1 MSAALD
7 DARSRL
13 RAVFGFDD
21 FRPGQG
27 EVVEAVLDGADVLA
41 VMPTGSGKSLCYQL
55 PALLRPG
62 LTVVVSPLIAL
73 MRDQVGQLREYG
85 VAAAAWN
92 SSNDFLENRRIEQ
105 ALRENGLRL
114 LYVAPERLVREDT
127 IRTLRDAGT
136 DLLAID
142 EAHCVS
148 QWGHDFRPEYLT
160 LGTVREQ
167 LGGVQVIALTATA
180 DAPTRADIETKL
192 FRTRPRT
199 FVRSFDRPNL
209 KLAMRPKDNARRQVE
224 SFVAEHAGSSG
235 IVYCAS
241 RKRTEELAA
250 ALADRGVRALP
261 YHAGLEQDRR
271 SRNQDVFL
279 QEDGV
284 VIVATI
290 AFGMG
295 IDKPDVRFVCHADLP
310 ANIEGYYQ
318 EIGRAG
324 RDGLAADTLTL
335 YGLDDMRLRRLQIEQ
350 SETSDERKRIERQRF
365 NALVALCEAPRC
377 RRQTLLAYF
386 GEASSTCG
394 NCDLCIVGVEVFDG
408 TIEAQ
413 KAMSAVLRTG
423 ERFGTEHL
431 VAILTG
437 NANDAIRRWNHDA
450 LPTFG
455 VGKDRDAGEWRT
467 IFRQLYACG
476 VLSLDILEHG
486 RWTVTE
492 YGRRVLRGQESVE
505 LRRDVLMPKASRKK
519 DKAARGKAAPMPM
532 LQSSDTGLFDALKVL
547 RLDLAKAQGLPAYA
561 VFADRTLIEM
571 AGVRPVT
578 LQQMRAIH
586 GVGDAKLDKY
596 GAAFLE
602 LVQRHAEQ
610 QP

>member
-1 MSAALD
+1 MKSGLEE
-7 DARSRL
+7 ARSLL
-13 RAVFGFDD
+13 RSVFGFEE
-21 FRPGQG
+21 FRLGQD
-27 EVVEAVLDGADVLA
+27 EVVQAVLGGRDVLA

-55 PALLRPG
+55 PALVRSG

-85 VAAAAWN
+85 ISAAAWN
-92 SSNDFLENRRIEQ
+92 SSNDAAENRRIER
-105 ALRENGLRL
+105 ALGDNSLRL
-114 LYVAPERLVREDT
+114 LYVAPERIVRQET
-127 IRTLRDAGT
+127 IRVLRQAGCS
-136 DLLAID
+136 LLAID

-180 DAPTRADIETKL
+180 DGPTRADIEQKL
-192 FRTRPRT
+192 FGTPPTT

-209 KLAMRPKDNARRQVE
+209 RLAMRPKDSARRQVLA
-224 SFVAEHAGSSG
+224 FVAEHDGASG
-235 IVYCAS
+235 IIYCSS
-241 RKRTEELAA
+241 RKRTEELAEVLSDA
-250 ALADRGVRALP
+250 GVRALP
-261 YHAGLEQDRR
+261 YHAGLDQHVR

-284 VIVATI
+284 VIVATV

-324 RDGLAADTLTL
+324 RDGLPADTLTL
-335 YGLDDMRLRRLQIEQ
+335 YGLDDMKLRRAQIEQ
-350 SETSDERKRIERQRF
+350 GEASDERKRIERQRF
-365 NALVALCEAPRC
+365 NALIALCEAPRC

-386 GEASSTCG
+386 GETSTACG
-394 NCDLCIVGVEVFDG
+394 NCDLCLGGVELFDG

-413 KAMSAVLRTG
+413 KAMSAALRTG
-423 ERFGTEHL
+423 ERFGMEHL
-431 VAILTG
+431 IAILTG
-437 NANDAIRRWNHDA
+437 TANEAVKRWRHDE

-455 VGKDRDAGEWRT
+455 VGKDRSTNEWRA

-492 YGRRVLRGQESVE
+492 YGRRVLRGQEKVE
-505 LRRDVLMPKASRKK
+505 LRRDVLVPKPSRAEKRTK
-519 DKAARGKAAPMPM
+519 GKTVALPM
-532 LQSSDTGLFDALKVL
+532 LQGADTPLFDALKVL
-547 RLDLAKAQGLPAYA
+547 RLDLARAQGLPAYA

-571 AGVRPVT
+571 ASARPAD

-586 GVGDAKLDKY
+586 GVGEAKLDKY
-596 GAAFLE
+596 GAAFLDV
-602 LVQRHAEQ
+602 VQRHRSE
-610 QP
+610 P